1 METVKKRL
9 WTAVFVLIAVT
20 FVFNFIYQIVL
31 LNYQSVHSYG
41 DPYFENFFRH
51 MRFGSI
57 LGIILN
63 VIGIAGAIFMVYCVQ
78 KKKNVDKVMFG
89 SLLLATIPLKS
100 VINLLSIHSS
110 FSDMYSFFNGSIP
123 YSSSFLLVLVS
134 IVSFVAVGLSLLG
147 AFLKNFKS
155 RHVLTAV
162 GLISTVF
169 LTVIYVPIIP
179 VPRIGGD
186 VNFYFNGGE
195 IIMGLVHLAF
205 AAVVTAMFAS
215 ISSPNFEKKYRM
227 SAQARGIK
235 IPYDPTYAQSS
246 SDSRVEKIKKVQAET
261 GLGLVEAKRIVDN
274 REAAIKNAMEQ
285 YGMTREEAE
294 IATGYNK
301 SDDNPISQLGLP
313 PGLGLNVQQAQQGLA
328 QSQQQ
333 PQSAPVAEQPKP
345 QVDNSAE
352 IAELKRQLLQGK
364 ITRAEF
370 DEKLA
375 ELKNQ

>member
-1 METVKKRL
+1 METVKKKL

-41 DPYFENFFRH
+41 DPYFQNFFRH

-63 VIGIAGAIFMVYCVQ
+63 VAGIAGAIFMVYCVQ

-89 SLLLATIPLKS
+89 SLLLATVPLKS

-123 YSSSFLLVLVS
+123 YSSSFLLVLVA
-134 IVSFVAVGLSLLG
+134 IVSFAAVGLSLLC

-155 RHVLTAV
+155 RHVLTATGV
-162 GLISTVF
+162 IASIFITL
-169 LTVIYVPIIP
+169 IYVPLIP

-195 IIMGLVHLAF
+195 IIMGLVHLVF
-205 AAVVTAMFAS
+205 AAVATAMFAS
-215 ISSPNFEKKYRM
+215 LSSPNFEKKYRM

-235 IPYDPTYAQSS
+235 IPEDPKPVSS
-246 SDSRVEKIKKVQAET
+246 NVSNSS
-261 GLGLVEAKRIVDN
+261 
-274 REAAIKNAMEQ
+274 REANIKNAMEQ

-294 IATGYNK
+294 LLYPEEVEVKVPSADERREQLMQEASRRSN
-301 SDDNPISQLGLP
+301 NPNIPNMPVGLGLP
-313 PGLGLNVQQAQQGLA
+313 GVTPINVP
-328 QSQQQ
+328 S
-333 PQSAPVAEQPKP
+333 SEPKP

-375 ELKNQ
+375 EIKNR